1 MYYSI
6 SIPVQTNGNNPAVK
20 RHLGD
25 NFSQKLKIRANC
37 FVTTVDSRFL
47 IACGF
52 WDNSFRVYLTETAK
66 IVQIV
71 FGHFDVVTCL
81 SRSECNITSDC
92 YIASGSADCTVLL
105 WHWNARTQSI
115 VGEGEV
121 PTPRAT
127 LTGHEQAVT
136 AVVISAE
143 LGLVV
148 SGSISKSF
156 TCDKHFETIKFE
168 LQYNLIKFRHF
179 LISIFRWPR
188 SNSYHFR

>member
-1 MYYSI
+1 M
-6 SIPVQTNGNNPAVK
+6 
-20 RHLGD
+20 
-25 NFSQKLKIRANC
+25 FS
-37 FVTTVDSRFL
+37 
-47 IACGF
+47 
-52 WDNSFRVYLTETAK
+52 TESAK
-66 IVQIV
+66 IVQII
-71 FGHFDVVTCL
+71 FGHFGVVTCL

-136 AVVISAE
+136 SVVISAE

-148 SGSISKSF
+148 SGSISKPK
-156 TCDKHFETIKFE
+156 CDFHTFMNTG
-168 LQYNLIKFRHF
+168 LIHF
-179 LISIFRWPR
+179 LYRRPS
-188 SNSYHFR
+188 SNSYDFWGLAAIVGSS